1 MVRKLMFLLFV
12 TISYPQ
18 QTSGIFFSE
27 YGEGSGNEKYL
38 EIFNGTG
45 ADLDLS
51 NYSLS
56 TCSNGCN
63 SINEF
68 DYPNNV
74 TFGGVT
80 LEDGDVYVVC
90 HTQSNSDEIESE
102 CDQTFQYMSNGNDF
116 FALTLLGATASSY
129 TVIDKIGDFGDDP
142 GNGWD
147 VAGVTDG
154 TKDHTLVRKGLV
166 VNGNNDWTAS
176 AGLSEEDSEWIVLD
190 QNTWDYL
197 GSHPHEINT
206 TPIVVNEFVAAT
218 DNCCLFNGSS
228 EDFVE
233 LYNSGDTAFDI
244 SGWGFSDTNGEVA
257 TVAPEGTSI
266 GAGEFMVL
274 WYTGEADAFPQIDS
288 KLSGDGE
295 EIHVA
300 DANGNTIILIEFGE
314 QTDDISYGRVP
325 DGEDT
330 WVNIDPPT
338 PGETNE
344 LVLAYTTIYEI
355 QHVEDPATDDTSPLL
370 GQEVNI
376 NGVVTAEFWGSS
388 NNRQMFVQDAEG
400 PWNGIQC
407 YRNEGWD
414 TFEWVDASGLPY
426 PNGPAEGDEV
436 TLSGTVESFSGGTQL
451 GSVSLGMVHGPA
463 AQMIT
468 PSIVSIGDLGEAYEG
483 CLVALESIHVDSEN
497 PDAPGGD
504 YGEWSV
510 SDGTNSVRV
519 DDKWDYYFYPE
530 LEQQLSYLEGV
541 LDHNY
546 GYFKIQPRLARDVVE
561 DGPTRIQRIQQV
573 LYSDLLKT
581 DQDYESDKS
590 YMLGEEITIQ
600 GVVTM
605 PVGLSYAGTADEE
618 GIPWKFLISDVNG
631 GPWSSLMVYNPG
643 CPECGEPPN
652 VYEGD
657 LRTLTGNVYE
667 YSTTDGPSGCTSN
680 LTELDITTVFDLLDV
695 NQPLPEVTPVNTGHL
710 RSPVNA
716 EQWEGVVIRS
726 EDATVTANQFQWEIF
741 EIDDGTGKIR
751 VDDDSQ
757 DIKDY
762 YNPNIGANPLPPVG
776 SLVQS
781 IEGWVYHHYGDYAQS
796 TNYKINPLYP
806 EDMEFGAGPP
816 SISNATREP
825 CTPSTSDD
833 EVTVSCVITDN
844 STISEALV
852 YYSIDG
858 GISYN
863 SIILTENEST
873 YTGVIPLSGASFVHY
888 YISAT
893 DDGVDQAQPKTST
906 FPFDLENAELGF
918 HITDNFSIHHIQET
932 PFSSGIGFYE
942 GCMVT
947 VSGVITGDIEQY
959 NSYYGAYALQDGVG
973 QWNGIIFDTGVNE
986 VDLTRG
992 DQVTVTGLVTNFDA
1006 DNSYMYDGN
1015 TRLVNASVVIGEAA
1029 SEPAPMAVSCEDL
1042 AQDADEV
1049 ESYEGVLVRLTNVT
1063 VSSLGTYDWSVTDA
1077 TGAVAL
1083 IDDDMANMEADIIL
1097 SELMQGQQL
1106 ESVTGI
1112 FNYSFGSYKI
1122 QVRDATDLG
1131 TTVGIDEDVFV
1142 NPFSYEL
1149 RDNFPNPFNPE
1160 THIRF
1165 SMGGK
1170 EVVKLIIYDI
1180 RGQQIRSLINGE
1192 LYDPGFHS
1200 VHWNGLDN
1208 DGQKVP
1214 SGMYIYRIKAGGF
1227 VADKKMLLL
1236 K

>member
-1 MVRKLMFLLFV
+1 MIRMLTTLLALA
-12 TISYPQ
+12 ISYSQ

-102 CDQTFQYMSNGNDF
+102 CDQTFQYMSNGDDF
-116 FALTLLGATASSY
+116 FALTLSGATASSY

-142 GNGWD
+142 GDGWD

-166 VNGNNDWTAS
+166 VNGNSDWTAS

-233 LYNSGDTAFDI
+233 LYNSGDAAFDI
-244 SGWGFSDTNGEVA
+244 SGWGFSDTDGEVA
-257 TVAPEGTSI
+257 TVAPEGTLI

-355 QHVEDPATDDTSPLL
+355 QYVEDPATDDASPLL

-530 LEQQLSYLEGV
+530 LQQQLSYLEGV

-546 GYFKIQPRLARDVVE
+546 GNFKIQPRLARDVVE
-561 DGPTRIQRIQQV
+561 DGPARIQRIQQV
-573 LYSDLLKT
+573 LHSDLIKAGL
-581 DQDYESDKS
+581 DEESDKS
-590 YMLGEEITIQ
+590 YLLSQEVSIK

-605 PVGLSYAGTADEE
+605 PAGLSYAGTF
-618 GIPWKFLISDVNG
+618 GWKFIISDING
-631 GPWSSLMVYNPG
+631 GPWSALMVYNPG
-643 CPECGEPPN
+643 GEGQEIP
-652 VYEGD
+652 VVLEGD
-657 LRTLTGNVYE
+657 LMTLTGTIAE
-667 YSTTDGPSGCTSN
+667 YNTGPAN
-680 LTELDITTVFDLLDV
+680 MTELDISGVFDIIDV
-695 NQPLPEVTPVNTGHL
+695 AQPTPEVPIVSTGDL
-710 RSPVNA
+710 RWPTEA
-716 EQWEGVVIRS
+716 EQWGTVMVQV
-726 EDATVTANQFQWEIF
+726 EDAVVTGNEFQYDLI
-741 EIDDGTGKIR
+741 EIDDGTGSVL
-751 VDDDSQ
+751 VDDDSDAIQ
-757 DIKDY
+757 THYETYPK
-762 YNPNIGANPLPPVG
+762 PPVG
-776 SLVQS
+776 GLVQS
-781 IEGWVYHHYGDYAQS
+781 IEGWVYHHYGSNVDS
-796 TNYKINPLYP
+796 TAYKLCPLYM
-806 EDMEFGAGPP
+806 EDMVFGAGPP
-816 SISNATREP
+816 TISAPSREP
-825 CTPSTSDD
+825 CAPTTSDN
-833 EVTVSCVITDN
+833 EVQVSCTVTDN

-852 YYSIDG
+852 HYSVDG
-858 GISYN
+858 GTTYN
-863 SIILTENEST
+863 TVLMNADAEADSV
-873 YTGVIPLSGASFVHY
+873 YTGVIPLSGESTVY
-888 YISAT
+888 YYFSAT
-893 DDGVDQAQPKTST
+893 DDGADQSEPKTST
-906 FPFDLENAELGF
+906 LPYDITDGPLGF
-918 HITDNFSIHHIQET
+918 NITDNLTIEHIQET
-932 PFSSGIGFYE
+932 TFPSGVSLYE
-942 GCMVT
+942 GCTVT
-947 VSGVITGDIEQY
+947 VSGVVTGDIEQH
-959 NSYYGAYALQDGVG
+959 NSSYGSYAFQDGSG
-973 QWNGIIFDTGVNE
+973 QWRGLVFDTGDQE

-992 DQVTVTGLVTNFDA
+992 QEVTVTGLVTDFDS
-1006 DNSYMYDGN
+1006 DWLFQNGGN
-1015 TRLVNASVVIGEAA
+1015 TRLINATVVVGESVG
-1029 SEPAPMAVSCEDL
+1029 EPAPMAVSCEDL

-1049 ESYEGVLVRLTNVT
+1049 ESYEGVLVRLNNVSIAS
-1063 VSSLGTYDWSVTDA
+1063 VNDFDWTVTDA
-1077 TGAVAL
+1077 TGAVTL
-1083 IDDDMANMEADIIL
+1083 IDDDMANMEADNL
-1097 SELMQGQQL
+1097 MSELTEGQEL
-1106 ESVTGI
+1106 ESLVGI
-1112 FNYSFGSYKI
+1112 FNYSFGTYKVQI
-1122 QVRDATDLG
+1122 RDGADLG
-1131 TTVGIDEDVFV
+1131 ATVGIKEDIHL
-1142 NPFSYEL
+1142 NPYAYAL
-1149 RDNFPNPFNPE
+1149 YDNFPNPFNPE
-1160 THIRF
+1160 TQIRF
-1165 SMGGK
+1165 SIGRQDD
-1170 EVVKLIIYDI
+1170 VKLVIYD
-1180 RGQQIRSLINGE
+1180 LIGHQVRTLIDGDIYNA
-1192 LYDPGFHS
+1192 GFHA

-1208 DGQKVP
+1208 NGQKVP
-1214 SGMYIYRIKAGGF
+1214 SGMYIYRIKAGDF
-1227 VADKKMLLL
+1227 MADKKMLLL